1 MSEEFK
7 LEIISP
13 EKSFFS
19 KDKVTEVVIPGYEG
33 EIGVL
38 KDHISLISF
47 LKPGIIKVFSKDGEE
62 LFLERA
68 RKCRDYGAAVIVM
81 AFDENGQADTLDR
94 RKNIVQRC
102 YQLLVNDVGIPPD
115 DIIFDPNI
123 LTIGTGTAP
132 RPIQPYHC
140 IRNIHQRRHR
150 GAQRVRRRLY

>member
-33 EIGVL
+33 EMGVL

-62 LFLERA
+62 LFFVEDGIA
-68 RKCRDYGAAVIVM
+68 EFK
-81 AFDENGQADTLDR
+81 ENELS
-94 RKNIVQRC
+94 
-102 YQLLVNDVGIPPD
+102 
-115 DIIFDPNI
+115 I
-123 LTIGTGTAP
+123 LTSSIFNLKNKDKNYIEKSIIKSEEELAKENLDDQK
-132 RPIQPYHC
+132 RYLINHK
-140 IRNIHQRRHR
+140 IDSLKSIN
-150 GAQRVRRRLY
+150 